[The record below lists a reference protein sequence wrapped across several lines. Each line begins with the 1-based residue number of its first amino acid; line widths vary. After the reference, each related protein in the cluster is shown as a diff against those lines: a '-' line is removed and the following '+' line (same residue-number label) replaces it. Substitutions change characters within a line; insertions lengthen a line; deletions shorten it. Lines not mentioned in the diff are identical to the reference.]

1 MNLHKYKFF
10 QDLGFIDQL
19 NIRGSYGQTGKANFP
34 AYAARTMYLISTDN
48 WYKTGIS
55 TKLQALGNKNLT
67 WETTNSLDVGGEVT
81 LFKGLLYVKGSY
93 YNKRTIDLINDVT
106 VPTSTGFTS
115 YRDNIGEISNKGYE
129 FDLRVSA
136 FSRNDLSVVF
146 NANLAHNVNRIEK
159 ISESLKAYNERVKKC
174 LRSLMLGMTRKGLA
188 ITTFPSI

>member
-1 MNLHKYKFF
+1 MRH
-10 QDLGFIDQL
+10 
-19 NIRGSYGQTGKANFP
+19 AP
-34 AYAARTMYLISTDN
+34 MYLISTDN

-115 YRDNIGEISNKGYE
+115 YRDNIGEISNK
-129 FDLRVSA
+129 A
-136 FSRNDLSVVF
+136 MN
-146 NANLAHNVNRIEK
+146 
-159 ISESLKAYNERVKKC
+159 
-174 LRSLMLGMTRKGLA
+174 
-188 ITTFPSI
+188 SI